1 MQGSETTPLRIY
13 CVCGQKMKVSEDM
26 FGKPGKCVACRQKI
40 RIPRP
45 DEIPPNTDVL
55 YLKDH
60 PEFLRK
66 VKGKKTEEPPVEEV
80 EVPPVPELDRKG
92 RVRRGVGPL
101 DVLEPLRILT
111 SLEAKVRRQA
121 DAAKALDERK
131 GPSEGGPAADD
142 LNGYRSRIR
151 AAMTDL
157 EEELRQRL
165 MEAAIE
171 LAATQEKIAELNLAA
186 RVGEISFADYQMQ
199 VDRLR
204 RKRDN
209 YERRQINLRGWLTID
224 DPHRAG
230 GFVDLPFD
238 QIPRGG
244 FRITFPNEIGDSTT
258 LLDWHTE
265 ALRQAFVRRAA
276 AERKLAEARRMKPPP
291 GSTDKP
297 MEGAKAE
304 AKAELE
310 RAQSQISYSRDRLE
324 QLADDYSNDLQS
336 IDAQLDHTRGRMQ
349 VGQITRD
356 EFNRIEESLIR
367 SKTDLTKAR
376 SLLVRAINANSAD
389 EVPRVRGTFVQR
401 LAHTRPN
408 LRAPGDAWIAWI
420 ATALVLGAL
429 FLPVI
434 GDLSPIQAVR
444 AHAASASNHHWLMSF
459 PIASALALA
468 VASLLPSGYVRGM
481 TYCGIWVLMCVLS
494 TAFLHEAKYLD
505 NPVAE
510 GLRTGGPLLLRPGII
525 VYVVGI
531 VVAGIAAAAALA
543 PVRDGRLVL
552 PAATLLTLLGLGGIL
567 SDWGGLRAPAP
578 QVSVTQ
584 QIVTDV
590 QPPAY
595 DAIVSVRNNGGRLLV
610 ITSPATMRNA
620 YELKVERKSSTG
632 SWQDAGVPIAAKID
646 NAVLTGPAAL
656 QSRAPVL
663 PGQYAQFSYRLQ
675 PGSYRAVLVQH
686 DRETPAEQEFVLE
699 AIGPEAASTPE
710 PAEETARNEPTGPD
724 TAVPSAPAFGGML
737 SANLELNG
745 IVASPDRPPRF
756 SIKLTR
762 RDGATQERVVSIGD
776 EVYEGWSVAEFN
788 PDQLTLTLRGGSRV
802 LIVRR
807 GETYLLDPVAES
819 K

>member
-40 RIPRP
+40 RIPLP

-66 VKGKKTEEPPVEEV
+66 VKGKKPDGPPVEEV

-111 SLEAKVRRQA
+111 SLDAKVQRQV
-121 DAAKALDERK
+121 DAAKAVDKRE
-131 GPSEGGPAADD
+131 GPSVGGPAAGD
-142 LNGYRSRIR
+142 LRGYRSRIR

-165 MEAAIE
+165 METAIE
-171 LAATQEKIAELNLAA
+171 LAATQEKIAELNLAV
-186 RVGEISFADYQMQ
+186 RVGEIAFADYQVQ

-238 QIPRGG
+238 QIPKGG
-244 FRITFPNEIGDSTT
+244 FRVTFPNEIGDSTT
-258 LLDWHTE
+258 LLDWHIE
-265 ALRQAFVRRAA
+265 ALRQAFGRRAA
-276 AERKLAEARRMKPPP
+276 AERKLAEVKRMKPPP

-297 MEGAKAE
+297 IEGAKAE

-310 RAQSQISYSRDRLE
+310 RAQSQVSYSRDRLE
-324 QLADDYSNDLQS
+324 QLADDYSNDIQS

-349 VGQITRD
+349 VGQIRRD
-356 EFNRIEESLIR
+356 EFNSIEDSLIR
-367 SKTDLTKAR
+367 SKTDLVKAR
-376 SLLVRAINANSAD
+376 SLLVRAINANSAG
-389 EVPRVRGTFVQR
+389 EVPRVRGTFVER
-401 LAHTRPN
+401 LAHTRPT
-408 LRAPGDAWIAWI
+408 LQAPADAWIAWV
-420 ATALVLGAL
+420 AAALVLGAL

-434 GDLSPIQAVR
+434 GELSPIQAVR
-444 AHAASASNHHWLMSF
+444 AHAASAGSHHWLLSF
-459 PIASALALA
+459 PIASALALV
-468 VASLLPSGYVRGM
+468 VASLLPGGYLRGM

-494 TAFLHEAKYLD
+494 TAFLHEAKYVD

-510 GLRTGGPLLLRPGII
+510 GLRTGGPLLLRPGVI
-525 VYVVGI
+525 VYVLGVI
-531 VVAGIAAAAALA
+531 VAGIAAAAALV
-543 PVRDGRLVL
+543 PVREGRMVF
-552 PAATLLTLLGLGGIL
+552 PAATLVTLLGLGGIL
-567 SDWGGLRAPAP
+567 SDWGGLRVPVP
-578 QVSVTQ
+578 RVSVAQ
-584 QIVTDV
+584 QIVTEV

-595 DAIVSVRNNGGRLLV
+595 DAIVSVQNNGGRLLV
-610 ITSPATMRNA
+610 VASQATMKNA

-632 SWQDAGVPIAAKID
+632 SWQDVGVPVAAKIGD
-646 NAVLTGPAAL
+646 IVLTGPPAL

-675 PGSYRAVLVQH
+675 PGSYRAVLVQAGVETKAQQEFTL
-686 DRETPAEQEFVLE
+686 DALGPDLAPPPETTREAPREQAPGPETPTPP
-699 AIGPEAASTPE
+699 GPT
-710 PAEETARNEPTGPD
+710 
-724 TAVPSAPAFGGML
+724 FGGRL
-737 SANLELNG
+737 SANMELNG

-762 RDGATQERVVSIGD
+762 PDGATQERVVSIGD
-776 EVYEGWSVAEFN
+776 EVYEGWTVAEFN
-788 PDQLTLTLRGGSRV
+788 PEQLTLTLRGGSRV

-807 GETYLLDPVAES
+807 GETHLLDPIVES
-819 K
+819 E